1 MIFFFGRELKILSF
15 NEKKCKWYFFCM
27 ELKVLSSIEKNA
39 NDIFFGIEIRV
50 LTFNEKNAN
59 NIFFG
64 IVWFIS
70 GSQMNIL
77 LGFAFSAKC
86 YNL

>member
-50 LTFNEKNAN
+50 LTLNEKKCKQYLFCYRLINFRESN
-59 NIFFG
+59 EHFVRICIFCK
-64 IVWFIS
+64 
-70 GSQMNIL
+70 ML
-77 LGFAFSAKC
+77 
-86 YNL
+86 